1 MISFDI
7 KTGLKKMYTFY
18 KYERDLIKMWRKEN
32 FTLTC
37 DEYLV
42 LHFPQ
47 SLQDMRI
54 ENKIKKTPNDYS
66 GNSLKMHL
74 HFLDSDLTK
83 TWI

>member
-18 KYERDLIKMWRKEN
+18 KFIRKRPDQN
-32 FTLTC
+32 VKKRKFYLTC

-54 ENKIKKTPNDYS
+54 ENKIKKTPMIT
-66 GNSLKMHL
+66 LE
-74 HFLDSDLTK
+74 
-83 TWI
+83 IV

>member
-1 MISFDI
+1 M
-7 KTGLKKMYTFY
+7 KKRKFY
-18 KYERDLIKMWRKEN
+18 
-32 FTLTC
+32 LTC

-54 ENKIKKTPNDYS
+54 ENKIKKKTNDYS